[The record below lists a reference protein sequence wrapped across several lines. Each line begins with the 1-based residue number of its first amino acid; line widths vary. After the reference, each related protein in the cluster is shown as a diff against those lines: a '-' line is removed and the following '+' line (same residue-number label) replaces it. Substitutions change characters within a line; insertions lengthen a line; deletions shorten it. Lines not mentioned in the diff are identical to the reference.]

1 MVGLFRWETK
11 VEMKIVVWLKEILY
25 LHLYIRII
33 DCITLKLFYSNDNM
47 IYIHTVSIEFLSRT
61 CVHGLLL
68 SIWKALFIQKI
79 FAPLYVYST

>member
-33 DCITLKLFYSNDNM
+33 DCITLKLFYSKF
-47 IYIHTVSIEFLSRT
+47 E
-61 CVHGLLL
+61 
-68 SIWKALFIQKI
+68 
-79 FAPLYVYST
+79 